1 MYVENGFYGFK
12 VDIFHGVY
20 CPSDDSYLLADF
32 IKKME
37 KSYDY
42 GLDVGCGCGL
52 LSLLLAKIC
61 KYVVAID
68 INHLAVKNTL
78 YNIKENHLLHKISTI
93 HGDLMTSIKIK
104 PLFDIV
110 VFNPPYL
117 PYDENENILPKE
129 ERWAWFGGLDGRLVI
144 DRFIEIIPNI
154 LKYQGVTL
162 IIQSS
167 LSNPQKTI
175 NKLVKIG
182 FNVNIVSEKSF
193 FFEKIYLLEVKRK

>member
-1 MYVENGFYGFK
+1 MYRENSFYGFK
-12 VDIFHGVY
+12 VDIFRGVY
-20 CPSDDSYLLADF
+20 YPSDDSYLLADF

-37 KSYDY
+37 ENYDY

-68 INHLAVKNTL
+68 INHSAVKNTL
-78 YNIKENHLLHKISTI
+78 HNIKENHLLHKISTI
-93 HGDLMTSIKIK
+93 HGDLVTSIKIK

-117 PYDENENILPKE
+117 PYDEDENILPIE
-129 ERWAWFGGLDGRLVI
+129 ERWAWSGGLDGRLII
-144 DRFIEIIPNI
+144 DRFIEIIPYI
-154 LKYQGVTL
+154 LKYQGAIL

-193 FFEKIYLLEVKRK
+193 FFEKIYLLEVKKK